1 MRVTMDEVNEVIKNY
16 YEKMHPDFIL
26 TKRIVDN
33 LEPIVYKGLIKT
45 PDDMK
50 IDQALSS
57 VYSFLE
63 KENTSTMCFAY
74 FG

>member
-33 LEPIVYKGLIKT
+33 LGSITKLMGFRIPHIINSAHINE
-45 PDDMK
+45 
-50 IDQALSS
+50 
-57 VYSFLE
+57 F
-63 KENTSTMCFAY
+63 
-74 FG
+74 